1 MANLKEVR
9 TRIESV
15 NSTMQITSAMKMVSA
30 SKLRKFQ
37 NAITALRPYA
47 DNLNKLMHDVS
58 SDMDTS
64 AKSVFA
70 EMRQS
75 GKILVIPV
83 TSNKGLCGVF
93 NAIVIKETE
102 KLIKEDFKQQLEEG
116 NVDVLCIGNK
126 ADEMMKARKYH
137 VIGNE
142 SNLLDNLTYDNMV
155 PFAERLMNDFKERKY
170 DRIIFV
176 YNQFKNAGT
185 QILVHEQFLPI
196 AVENENDDEKEM
208 KTEEVDY
215 IFQPNRE
222 DILNELIPK
231 SLKLQVYKIILDS
244 FTSEQGARMV
254 SMTKATDNA
263 MELLKELNITYNKTR
278 QSSITNEIVEI
289 VSGANALNG

>member
-116 NVDVLCIGNK
+116 NVDVLCIGSK

-142 SNLLDNLTYDNMV
+142 SNLLDNLTYDNVV

-231 SLKLQVYKIILDS
+231 SLKLQVYKVILDS
-244 FTSEQGARMV
+244 FTSEQGARRV
-254 SMTKATDNA
+254 SMTKATANA

-278 QSSITNEIVEI
+278 QSSITNVIVEI
-289 VSGANALNG
+289 VSGATALNG

>member
-93 NAIVIKETE
+93 NAIVIKEIE

-142 SNLLDNLTYDNMV
+142 SNLLDNLTYDNVV

>member
-93 NAIVIKETE
+93 NAIVIKEIE

-142 SNLLDNLTYDNMV
+142 SNLLDNLTYDNVV

-263 MELLKELNITYNKTR
+263 TELLKELNITYNKTR

>member
-142 SNLLDNLTYDNMV
+142 SNLFDNLTYDNVV

>member
-93 NAIVIKETE
+93 NAIVIKEIE

-142 SNLLDNLTYDNMV
+142 SNLLDNLTYDNVV

-231 SLKLQVYKIILDS
+231 SLKLQVYKVILDS

-263 MELLKELNITYNKTR
+263 TELLKELNITYNKTR

>member
-102 KLIKEDFKQQLEEG
+102 KLVKEDFKQQFEEG

-142 SNLLDNLTYDNMV
+142 SNLLDNLTYDNVV

>member
-137 VIGNE
+137 VIDNE
-142 SNLLDNLTYDNMV
+142 SNLLDNLTYDNVV

>member
-116 NVDVLCIGNK
+116 NVDVLCIGSK

-142 SNLLDNLTYDNMV
+142 SNLLDNLTYDNVV

-263 MELLKELNITYNKTR
+263 TELLKELNITYNKTR

>member
-64 AKSVFA
+64 AESVFA

-142 SNLLDNLTYDNMV
+142 SNLLDNLTYDNVV

>member
-142 SNLLDNLTYDNMV
+142 SNLLDNLTYDNVV

>member
-9 TRIESV
+9 TRMESV

-47 DNLNKLMHDVS
+47 DSLNKVMRNVS
-58 SDMDTS
+58 SGIGS
-64 AKSVFA
+64 AGSVFA
-70 EMRQS
+70 EERQS

-93 NAIVIKETE
+93 NTTVIKETE
-102 KLIKEDFKQQLEEG
+102 RLIREDFKNQFEEG

-126 ADEMMKARKYH
+126 AEEMMKARKYN

-142 SNLLDNLTYDNMV
+142 SALLDNLVYDNVV
-155 PFAERLMNDFKERKY
+155 PFAERLMNDFKEHKY

-176 YNQFKNAGT
+176 YNRFKNAST

-196 AVENENDDEKEM
+196 VMEDVNATDDEI

-215 IFQPNRE
+215 IFQPDKEN
-222 DILNELIPK
+222 ILNELIPK
-231 SLKLQVYKIILDS
+231 SLKLQVYMLILDS

-263 MELLKELNITYNKTR
+263 IELLKDLSITYNKTR
-278 QSSITNEIVEI
+278 QASITNEIVEI

>member
-1 MANLKEVR
+1 MANLKEVK
-9 TRIESV
+9 TRMESV

-47 DNLNKLMHDVS
+47 DSLNKVMHNVS
-58 SDMDTS
+58 AGLDSS
-64 AKSVFA
+64 KNVFA
-70 EMRQS
+70 EVRQS

-93 NAIVIKETE
+93 NSTVIKETE
-102 KLIKEDFKQQLEEG
+102 RLIREELKSQFEEG

-126 ADEMMKARKYH
+126 ADEMMRARKYN
-137 VIGNE
+137 VVCNE
-142 SNLLDNLTYDNMV
+142 SDILDNLTYENVV
-155 PFAERLMNDFKERKY
+155 PFAERLMNDFKEHKY

-176 YNQFKNAGT
+176 YNRFKNAST
-185 QILVHEQFLPI
+185 QILVSEQFLPI
-196 AVENENDDEKEM
+196 VMEDVNIGENEV
-208 KTEEVDY
+208 KTEEIDY
-215 IFQPNRE
+215 IFQPDKEN
-222 DILNELIPK
+222 ILNELIPK
-231 SLKLQVYKIILDS
+231 SLKLQVYKMILDS

-263 MELLKELNITYNKTR
+263 IELLKDLTITYNKQR

>member
-9 TRIESV
+9 TRMESV

-47 DNLNKLMHDVS
+47 DSLNKVMRNVS
-58 SDMDTS
+58 SGIGS
-64 AKSVFA
+64 AGSVFA
-70 EMRQS
+70 EERQS

-93 NAIVIKETE
+93 NTTVIKETE
-102 KLIKEDFKQQLEEG
+102 RLIREDFKNQFEEG

-126 ADEMMKARKYH
+126 AEEMMKARKYN

-142 SNLLDNLTYDNMV
+142 SALLDNLVYDNVV
-155 PFAERLMNDFKERKY
+155 PFAERLMNDFKEHKY

-176 YNQFKNAGT
+176 YNRFKNAST

-196 AVENENDDEKEM
+196 VMEDVNATDDEI

-215 IFQPNRE
+215 IFQPDKEN
-222 DILNELIPK
+222 ILNELIPK
-231 SLKLQVYKIILDS
+231 SLKLQVYKLILDS

-263 MELLKELNITYNKTR
+263 IELLKDLSITYNKTR
-278 QSSITNEIVEI
+278 QASITNEIVEI

>member
-116 NVDVLCIGNK
+116 NVDVLCIGSK

-142 SNLLDNLTYDNMV
+142 SNLLDNLTYDNVV

-176 YNQFKNAGT
+176 YNQFKHAGT

>member
-116 NVDVLCIGNK
+116 NVDVLCIGSK

-142 SNLLDNLTYDNMV
+142 SNLLDNLTYDNVV

-231 SLKLQVYKIILDS
+231 SLKLQVYKVILDS

>member
-142 SNLLDNLTYDNMV
+142 SNLLDNLTYDNV
-155 PFAERLMNDFKERKY
+155 VLFAERLMNDFKERKY

>member
-75 GKILVIPV
+75 GKILVVPV

-102 KLIKEDFKQQLEEG
+102 RLIKEDFKQQLEEG
-116 NVDVLCIGNK
+116 NVDVLCIGSK
-126 ADEMMKARKYH
+126 ADEMMKVRKYH

-142 SNLLDNLTYDNMV
+142 SNLLDNLTYDNVV

-196 AVENENDDEKEM
+196 AVENENYDEKEM

-231 SLKLQVYKIILDS
+231 SLKLQVYKILLDS

>member
-102 KLIKEDFKQQLEEG
+102 KLIKEDFKQQFEEG

-142 SNLLDNLTYDNMV
+142 SNLLDNLTYDNVV

>member
-37 NAITALRPYA
+37 NAITTLRPYA

-102 KLIKEDFKQQLEEG
+102 RLIKEDFKQQLEEG

-142 SNLLDNLTYDNMV
+142 SNLLDNLTYDNVV
-155 PFAERLMNDFKERKY
+155 PFAERLMNDFKEHKY

-208 KTEEVDY
+208 KTEEADY

>member
-142 SNLLDNLTYDNMV
+142 SNLLDNLTYDNVV

-231 SLKLQVYKIILDS
+231 SLKLQVYKVILDS

-263 MELLKELNITYNKTR
+263 TELLKELNITYNKTR

>member
-102 KLIKEDFKQQLEEG
+102 RLIKEDFKQQLEEG
-116 NVDVLCIGNK
+116 NVDVLCIGSK

-142 SNLLDNLTYDNMV
+142 SNLLDNLTYDNVM

>member
-116 NVDVLCIGNK
+116 NMDVLCIGNK

-142 SNLLDNLTYDNMV
+142 SNLLDNLTYDNVV

>member
-142 SNLLDNLTYDNMV
+142 SNLLDNLTYDNVV

-231 SLKLQVYKIILDS
+231 SLKLQVYKVILDS

>member
-1 MANLKEVR
+1 
-9 TRIESV
+9 
-15 NSTMQITSAMKMVSA
+15 MQITSAMKMVSA

-142 SNLLDNLTYDNMV
+142 SNLLDNLTYDNVV

>member
-142 SNLLDNLTYDNMV
+142 SNLLDNLTYDNVV

-215 IFQPNRE
+215 IFQPNRK

-231 SLKLQVYKIILDS
+231 SLKLQVYKVILDS

-263 MELLKELNITYNKTR
+263 TELLKELNITYNKTR

>member
-116 NVDVLCIGNK
+116 NVDVLCIGSK

-142 SNLLDNLTYDNMV
+142 SNLLDNLTYDNVV

>member
-142 SNLLDNLTYDNMV
+142 SNLLDNLTYDNVV

-289 VSGANALNG
+289 VSGANALNA

>member
-75 GKILVIPV
+75 GKILVVPV

-102 KLIKEDFKQQLEEG
+102 RLIKEDFKQQLEEG
-116 NVDVLCIGNK
+116 NVDVLCIGSK

-142 SNLLDNLTYDNMV
+142 SNLLDSLTYDNVV

-196 AVENENDDEKEM
+196 AVENENYDEKEM

-231 SLKLQVYKIILDS
+231 SLKLQVYKILLDS

>member
-142 SNLLDNLTYDNMV
+142 SNLLDNLTYDNVV

-176 YNQFKNAGT
+176 YNQFKNAST

>member
-1 MANLKEVR
+1 M
-9 TRIESV
+9 
-15 NSTMQITSAMKMVSA
+15 
-30 SKLRKFQ
+30 
-37 NAITALRPYA
+37 
-47 DNLNKLMHDVS
+47 
-58 SDMDTS
+58 
-64 AKSVFA
+64 
-70 EMRQS
+70 
-75 GKILVIPV
+75 
-83 TSNKGLCGVF
+83 
-93 NAIVIKETE
+93 
-102 KLIKEDFKQQLEEG
+102 IKEDFKQQLEEG

-142 SNLLDNLTYDNMV
+142 SNLLDNLTYDNVV

>member
-9 TRIESV
+9 IRIESV

-116 NVDVLCIGNK
+116 NVDVLCIGSK

-142 SNLLDNLTYDNMV
+142 SNLLDNLTYDNVV

-231 SLKLQVYKIILDS
+231 SLKLQVYKVILDS